1 MTKQLKITII
11 NEALDE
17 WLLNSD
23 FVKNIP
29 DYKHLPNVNTVK
41 NIDTKTLQ
49 KAIDIAKKSKEINLD
64 STHADHINLLIKVLG
79 DML

>member
-1 MTKQLKITII
+1 MTIQLKSLTMI
-11 NEALDE
+11 EALDE
-17 WLLNSD
+17 WLSDSD
-23 FVKNIP
+23 FVKNVP

-41 NIDTKTLQ
+41 NIDTETLQ